1 LVVAAVVASLGA
13 AVYAVLWDA
22 GAESGVAAAAGAREE
37 TSTPG
42 SIGSS
47 APPHAPADAPHA
59 DGELALVP
67 IKVTTDPAGASVQV
81 VGGAEVCASTPCS
94 FEVVAG
100 SPVALM
106 ARRGRAQAV
115 TAVTPAGA
123 TELHLVLD
131 VAASGKPGASHAVT
145 ATSTPGNAAAV
156 KRDTTTAKAARRA
169 DEPPGDLKVPE
180 MYRER

>member
-1 LVVAAVVASLGA
+1 
-13 AVYAVLWDA
+13 
-22 GAESGVAAAAGAREE
+22 
-37 TSTPG
+37 
-42 SIGSS
+42 
-47 APPHAPADAPHA
+47 
-59 DGELALVP
+59 
-67 IKVTTDPAGASVQV
+67 
-81 VGGAEVCASTPCS
+81 
-94 FEVVAG
+94 
-100 SPVALM
+100 M